1 MRRKCERITRKF
13 RRCPGRFAPRVSHDV
28 FPRSSSG
35 FAPFLR
41 LFAEHPE
48 FSLRERNAGR
58 PRSSKSSARRRTTK
72 SRAAADLPPCS
83 SRPRRPTRRK
93 RTEDPAFR
101 RRISSRRVSLSRSVR
116 RASGAFPSAGGWAAV
131 EVWEGERRA
140 EEVRPGVWGRMGEG
154 RGGQGEEGGRGGGR
168 AVAPASAVRC
178 SVSSP
183 APRSNSATRCHV
195 RELSNRTRR
204 SRADA
209 RASRC
214 AVGDHTKHLTP
225 SACSHGRNLWRS
237 VPSAAASR
245 MPPSAY

>member
-1 MRRKCERITRKF
+1 MQGAGGELGEGGSVKV
-13 RRCPGRFAPRVSHDV
+13 RVGV
-28 FPRSSSG
+28 
-35 FAPFLR
+35 
-41 LFAEHPE
+41 
-48 FSLRERNAGR
+48 
-58 PRSSKSSARRRTTK
+58 
-72 SRAAADLPPCS
+72 
-83 SRPRRPTRRK
+83 
-93 RTEDPAFR
+93 
-101 RRISSRRVSLSRSVR
+101 RRVSNSGEHRRNSQRPAGAAR
-116 RASGAFPSAGGWAAV
+116 RAGRAHGCRGPRDGPPRGRYARPGRVPTPKMTGGRRRRWVIRRQHRIDRAQRGAPLWRGEGGGRGSWGGRERERAGGWAAV

-140 EEVRPGVWGRMGEG
+140 EEVRPGVWGGWE
-154 RGGQGEEGGRGGGR
+154 RGEGGRGGGR

-237 VPSAAASR
+237 VPSAACMSTCTEA
-245 MPPSAY
+245 